1 MKYIVPIFLIVTVF
15 MVMFSCKSKQENDKG
30 KEAVGP
36 GGWLKGSDTEKFE
49 TVAEQLRGF
58 DATMVEVG
66 YRYQEL
72 YWAGQDENWD
82 YASYQAEKI
91 ETSLKKGFER
101 RPKRERSGTHFLN
114 YVLPEMKK
122 TIESR
127 DTASF
132 NKGFVMLTSNCNSCH
147 TMEKVPFFTIKVPTD
162 RQSPIRK

>member
-1 MKYIVPIFLIVTVF
+1 MKYIAPLILIATVIIL
-15 MVMFSCKSKQENDKG
+15 VFSCNDVQESTNN
-30 KEAVGP
+30 EAVGP
-36 GGWLKGSDTEKFE
+36 GGWLKGSSNEKFE
-49 TVAEQLRGF
+49 TVASQLRGF

-82 YASYQAEKI
+82 YASYQVEKI
-91 ETSLKKGFER
+91 ETTLKNGFER
-101 RPKRERSGTHFLN
+101 RPKREKSGTHFLN

-122 TIESR
+122 TIESN